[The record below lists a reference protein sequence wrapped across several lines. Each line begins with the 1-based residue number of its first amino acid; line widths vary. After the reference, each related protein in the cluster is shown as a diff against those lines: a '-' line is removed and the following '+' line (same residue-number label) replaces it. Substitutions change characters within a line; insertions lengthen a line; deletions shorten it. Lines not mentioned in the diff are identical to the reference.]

1 MFTKRSILIGALTL
15 TAGTTVVF
23 PTSLPD
29 QQPPARSQPPRSY
42 DQEIGSIADSA
53 AGKRSH
59 DIHIPPRS
67 RGPAITLEMNAN
79 PTVDFKAYAATVVA
93 TLQYLEGYWSETLP
107 ATFKTEYKRPAR
119 IYAYAPPA
127 DLGIPCDGIAPSKGN
142 AQYCIREDT
151 IQWDEQS
158 LLIPLYRDVGDFA
171 AAFVVAHEWSHAMQS
186 RLRLLGKA
194 RFTIQEE
201 LQADCFAGSWTKW
214 ISDRGHLQAGDL
226 REAQLALFKARDPVG
241 TPWFAAGAHGNAQQ
255 RTRAFDQGYSS
266 DTAKVCVTR

>member
-1 MFTKRSILIGALTL
+1 MFTTKLSILVGSLTL
-15 TAGTTVVF
+15 IAGTTVVF

-67 RGPAITLEMNAN
+67 RGPAITLEMDAN

-107 ATFKTEYKRPAR
+107 ATFKTEYKRPGR

-127 DLGIPCDGIAPSKGN
+127 DLGMSFRPTVSPVPGQVDFGQGPSPSG
-142 AQYCIREDT
+142 
-151 IQWDEQS
+151 
-158 LLIPLYRDVGDFA
+158 
-171 AAFVVAHEWSHAMQS
+171 
-186 RLRLLGKA
+186 
-194 RFTIQEE
+194 
-201 LQADCFAGSWTKW
+201 
-214 ISDRGHLQAGDL
+214 
-226 REAQLALFKARDPVG
+226 
-241 TPWFAAGAHGNAQQ
+241 
-255 RTRAFDQGYSS
+255 
-266 DTAKVCVTR
+266 